1 MTPKT
6 VLLIVFLSVLGILMA
21 SLLGGSIL
29 KSSVVFEPFSKIS
42 DQKIESGDIGSP
54 IVKNGYQGTSV
65 QFVDANLEKEWIP
78 WIIQQASILIG
89 ALSLLVFG
97 YAGFQLVVHGDNT
110 EQFTASVKM
119 IVFGVAGIALAA
131 FSYTIVANLLK
142 LFNT

>member
-1 MTPKT
+1 MSAKN
-6 VLLIVFLSVLGILMA
+6 VLLIIFLSVLGILMA
-21 SLLGGSIL
+21 SFLGGSIL
-29 KSSVVFEPFSKIS
+29 KSQIVVPFSTI
-42 DQKIESGDIGSP
+42 DNQKIDNQLDGNAP
-54 IVKNGYQGTSV
+54 ITKSAYQGTAV
-65 QFVDANLEKEWIP
+65 QFVDANLETQWIP
-78 WIIQQASILIG
+78 WIIQQVSILIG

-97 YAGFQLVVHGDNT
+97 YAGFQLVIHGDNT